1 MDPLMVLK
9 MRLVA
14 GFVGTTTAVV
24 ELSSSL
30 FVFVTEALSSQPHEP
45 STNCDSWVDM
55 DFFHVTILRHLVVE
69 GFITL

>member
-1 MDPLMVLK
+1 MSSLMLLEV
-9 MRLVA
+9 RLVV
-14 GFVGTTTAVV
+14 GFVGAVAAVV
-24 ELSSSL
+24 DLLTSMLVS
-30 FVFVTEALSSQPHEP
+30 VTEALSSQPHEP

>member
-1 MDPLMVLK
+1 MYPLMLLEVS
-9 MRLVA
+9 LV
-14 GFVGTTTAVV
+14 VGLVGAVAAVV
-24 ELSSSL
+24 DLLTPMLVS
-30 FVFVTEALSSQPHEP
+30 VTEALSSQPHEP